1 MQGYQP
7 SEFFAL
13 LSESRNTYNLYMD
26 ELTID
31 EKVYVSSKRAAKIT
45 GYAKDYVGQLCREG
59 RVDARLVGRNWYV
72 LEASIMEH
80 RFGATPTDQKEP
92 AAETVR
98 EATEPAIQI
107 SKAVTD
113 TWDAPS
119 YQPEVPA
126 VLPSL
131 EVKESIPTADTR
143 KVVSEMQEA
152 WQEWFA
158 ERKPGLETLPGA
170 SSEFDGHL
178 VPIVRS
184 EDREAEESAVVE
196 DQPVLITRLE
206 HQAPEINAE
215 SVSLNDAEGVVHLHR
230 TQTQAAVGEVED
242 LRQSV
247 RLAPVVQGSNLVLK
261 SIFVGIAFVAV
272 CIALAGTG
280 VLSDSLAATG
290 IAQPLVD
297 AVNGSWEYKS
307 IK

>member
-1 MQGYQP
+1 
-7 SEFFAL
+7 
-13 LSESRNTYNLYMD
+13 MD

-80 RFGATPTDQKEP
+80 RFGATPADQKEP
-92 AAETVR
+92 ATAAAK
-98 EATEPAIQI
+98 EAAEPAIQI

-119 YQPEVPA
+119 YQPEVPS
-126 VLPSL
+126 VLPYL
-131 EVKESIPTADTR
+131 EAKEPTTPPDTR

-158 ERKPGLETLPGA
+158 ERKPGLEALPNA

-178 VPIVRS
+178 VPAVQS
-184 EDREAEESAVVE
+184 EVQETEATVVE
-196 DQPVLITRLE
+196 DEPVFITKLE
-206 HQAPEINAE
+206 HQAPEVSAE
-215 SVSLNDAEGVVHLHR
+215 PVSLSDVEEVVRLHR
-230 TQTQAAVGEVED
+230 TQAQVAVGEVED
-242 LRQSV
+242 LRQPV
-247 RLAPVVQGSNLVLK
+247 RSTVVAQGSNLVLK

-280 VLSDSLAATG
+280 VLGDSLAATG
-290 IAQPLVD
+290 VARPLVD